1 MIENTEA
8 RDSDNTRWWIL
19 AFVSLAMFG
28 NYYVY
33 DAIGPLA
40 EQLERLLGFSD
51 TEIGA
56 LNAIYSL
63 PNIFLVLIG
72 GVIVD
77 RVYESGIVDG
87 KGYVL
92 SGSPAEKVNQVLH
105 RVLYD
110 LLKQSFAEARPTV
123 LERLGLPADTP
134 PST

>member
-1 MIENTEA
+1 MIQNTDA

-19 AFVSLAMFG
+19 AFVSLLMFG

-72 GVIVD
+72 GLIAERHSPNISRHEEIAVVI
-77 RVYESGIVDG
+77 RVRSR
-87 KGYVL
+87 
-92 SGSPAEKVNQVLH
+92 H
-105 RVLYD
+105 
-110 LLKQSFAEARPTV
+110 
-123 LERLGLPADTP
+123 
-134 PST
+134 